1 MLFYS
6 WKMVLMGCT
15 LAAGGSYQWLF
26 NSLAKLDKDLS
37 FDKLNSLAGE
47 INPGSKG
54 LIFLP
59 YLIGERTPHSDPNAR
74 GVFFGLSYEHDIR
87 HMIRSVIE
95 GVAFSQRESVE
106 ILKSFSLTAQKLTL
120 SGGAA
125 RSPLWC
131 QVMADVMDMEVETT
145 NIEDPASTGAAFIA
159 GVGTGALP
167 LSPKFGNFI
176 QPVEHY
182 QPDKRNSQLYQA
194 LFEKYRA
201 LYQVLRVFILILFL
215 FKRNYLK

>member
-1 MLFYS
+1 
-6 WKMVLMGCT
+6 MGCT

-131 QVMADVMDMEVETT
+131 QIMADVLDR
-145 NIEDPASTGAAFIA
+145 NIHQIDNPLQVNTRGAGLLASMALGHLNLADIGNKVSITKTFVPNGANRPI
-159 GVGTGALP
+159 
-167 LSPKFGNFI
+167 
-176 QPVEHY
+176 Y
-182 QPDKRNSQLYQA
+182 DDLYR
-194 LFEKYRA
+194 E
-201 LYQVLRVFILILFL
+201 FL
-215 FKRNYLK
+215 NIYKAHSRMHARLNKK